1 VAQKK
6 IFNTAA
12 QFQQNVGSENLDLSQ
27 MPLVLA
33 SSTPLEL
40 ADDFND
46 GVKDARW
53 QTSGVLSKVH
63 AYDSSVSIQYRGF
76 YTAGRYMAQTFEL
89 PAQYTVAKVE
99 MVVFR
104 DNYALPGDI
113 VLEIRATS
121 GSPGSETPSSTV
133 LATSNP
139 VPAASLPLFQY
150 PNPIF
155 VAFTIQNPPI
165 LQPGVRYALV
175 LRHTQVHASYKA
187 YLAGDDYITGDRY
200 ATGCGLYSD
209 DSGATWSPFTSYVRD
224 FWFRIYAPGESPKPA
239 ESGGFLVF
247 DYPSRN
253 TAEDIET
260 IFNSSRGALE
270 LETRFIWTRLDT
282 QADTG
287 MTWGIAWLRGDI
299 KRPPLTSQEYEDR
312 LLVEIR
318 IQTWPQSNDLTF
330 VVVMVGAGGTKYA
343 WKQSYT
349 WEAFTQGFIGFPLL
363 PWGGAAGVP
372 VTIKITPQ
380 DNGGVKVKI
389 YKNDDP
395 AQTILDT
402 LSASPAVRTITGD
415 RHLSIGHYG
424 QIYGSR
430 VSFDYFKLS
439 GQPQRAGQGSVVL
452 RHQYTTP
459 MKFQRFN
466 LDRDLP
472 SQANR
477 VNVYLRGGNTVDEA
491 QAQPWGSAV
500 PTTVQGSVETGEV
513 AAAAAKIFETKLEFI
528 GGSSPSLNGFDFTSL
543 MAAAADDGPIVLSLD
558 AANAWSYVIS
568 SEEASPSANT
578 AKAVDGDAATQW
590 ANIGNAQ
597 DDQQV
602 TLHVQFR
609 DANGAP
615 KIERVGAVILRNHNL
630 RELDVLSHT
639 DAVLFSGEV
648 TADDEIIVFDEVD
661 TQGVKIRG
669 KSTRVANQ
677 NKKIGEVYA
686 GRILV
691 VMPPLDEYEPLRRMF
706 ETGDL
711 RTLGGRLISFA
722 GVVKYAARLRWALV
736 DQTTKDA
743 LAQVF
748 AAIRQVTL
756 WPEPA
761 ARPRELFDVGWKS
774 EDMPHPYTDKHKNAG
789 LSVEVSVEEI

>member
-1 VAQKK
+1 MAQKK
-6 IFNTAA
+6 VFNTAE

-40 ADDFND
+40 VDDFND
-46 GVKDARW
+46 GVKDTRW
-53 QTSGVLSKVH
+53 QTSGILSKVH
-63 AYDSSVSIQYRGF
+63 AYDQGVSIQTRGF
-76 YTAGRYMAQTFEL
+76 YTASRYMAQTFEL
-89 PAQYTVAKVE
+89 PAQYAVAKVE

-113 VLEIRATS
+113 ILEIRATT
-121 GSPGSETPSSTV
+121 GSPGSETPTSTV

-139 VPAASLPLFQY
+139 IPAASLPLFQY
-150 PNPIF
+150 PNPVF
-155 VAFTIQNPPI
+155 VAFAIQNPPV

-175 LRHTQVHASYKA
+175 LRHTQIHASYKA
-187 YLAGDDYITGDRY
+187 YLASDDYITGDRY
-200 ATGCGLYSD
+200 ATGRGLYSD

-224 FWFRIYAPGESPKPA
+224 FWFRIYAPGDNPKPA
-239 ESGGFLVF
+239 ESGGLLAF

-260 IFNSSRGALE
+260 IFNSGRGALE

-282 QADTG
+282 AADTG
-287 MTWGIAWLRGDI
+287 MTWGIAWLRGEI

-330 VVVMVGAGGTKYA
+330 VVVMVGVDGTKYA

-349 WEAFTQGFIGFPLL
+349 WETFTQGFIGFPIL
-363 PWGGAAGVP
+363 PWGSAAGVP

-380 DNGGVKVKI
+380 ENGGVKVKI

-395 AQTILDT
+395 GQTILDT
-402 LSASPAVRTITGD
+402 LTASPAVRTLTGN

-430 VSFDYFKLS
+430 VAFDYFKLS
-439 GQPQRAGQGSVVL
+439 GQPQQAAQGHVVL
-452 RHQYTTP
+452 RHQYMTA
-459 MKFQRFN
+459 MKFQRFT
-466 LDRDLP
+466 LDRVLP

-477 VNVYLRGGNTVDEA
+477 VNVYLRAGNTVEDV
-491 QAQPWGSAV
+491 QAQPWGTAA
-500 PTTVQGSVETGEV
+500 PTTAQGDIETGEV
-513 AAAAAKIFETKLEFI
+513 AAAAAMIFETKLEFI
-528 GGSSPSLNGFDFTSL
+528 GGSSPSLNGFDFTSQV
-543 MAAAADDGPIVLSLD
+543 AAAADDAPIVLSLD
-558 AANAWSYVIS
+558 AANGWSYVVS
-568 SEEASPSANT
+568 SEEATQSANT

-590 ANIGNAQ
+590 ASLGNAQ
-597 DDQQV
+597 DGQQA
-602 TLHVQFR
+602 TLHMQFR
-609 DANGAP
+609 DANGVA
-615 KIERVGAVILRNHNL
+615 KTERVGSVILRNHNL

-648 TADDEIIVFDEVD
+648 TEDDEIIVFDEVD
-661 TQGVKIRG
+661 TQGIKIRG
-669 KSTRVANQ
+669 KSTRPANQ

-691 VMPPLDEYEPLRRMF
+691 VMPPMDEYEPVKRVF
-706 ETGDL
+706 EAGDL

-722 GVVKYAARLRWALV
+722 GVAKYAARLRWALV
-736 DQTTKDA
+736 EQATKDA

-748 AAIRQVTL
+748 TAIRQVTL
-756 WPEPA
+756 WPEPV
-761 ARPRELFDVGWKS
+761 ARPRDLFDVGWKS
-774 EDMPHPYTDKHKNAG
+774 DDLPHPYTDKHKDAG
-789 LSVEVSVEEI
+789 LTIEVSVEEI